1 MINNLTNKIWKILK
15 YLSIIYNR
23 KLINKKLTNGGLM
36 VNFIDKTFIL
46 LADILLQ
53 VLPLDMKS
61 KRAFL
66 YYRGG
71 LRAQARGNYSEALEN
86 YYHSLRLEEIR

>member
-1 MINNLTNKIWKILK
+1 MIDIL
-15 YLSIIYNR
+15 
-23 KLINKKLTNGGLM
+23 LTNGGLM